1 MEILNLFPLSIYKSK
16 VGLDD
21 DLRKTL
27 IQEIYNQENE
37 SKNNRTKMYNERSSW
52 TGDVYGHEYLYKE
65 KKFEVLYDLIGKHII
80 NYAKKIGYNEEKIDF
95 YYQRSWATVSRKNE
109 YIKYHNHSQSHLSFA
124 YYLKKDKDQ
133 GAINFHDNFKHNEII
148 PGTFDSTST
157 RTADFLKLNVLNAA
171 QIRIEPNEDE
181 IIVFPSKTF
190 HSTSPSESDSERI
203 SISADVSIISKNSN
217 KIEKFITPVPEWQK
231 FK

>member
-1 MEILNLFPLSIYKSK
+1 M
-16 VGLDD
+16 
-21 DLRKTL
+21 
-27 IQEIYNQENE
+27 
-37 SKNNRTKMYNERSSW
+37 
-52 TGDVYGHEYLYKE
+52 
-65 KKFEVLYDLIGKHII
+65 
-80 NYAKKIGYNEEKIDF
+80 
-95 YYQRSWATVSRKNE
+95 
-109 YIKYHNHSQSHLSFA
+109 SFA

-148 PGTFDSTST
+148 PGTFESTST
-157 RTADFLKLNVLNAA
+157 RTAEFLKLNVLNAA

-203 SISADVSIISKNSN
+203 SISADVSIMSKNSN
-217 KIEKFITPVPEWQK
+217 KIEKFITPVREWKK